1 MEDIDVMV
9 RTAFT
14 KRHQAN
20 NLEKE
25 AIRMVEAEI
34 DKWNNNCN

>member
-1 MEDIDVMV
+1 MDEIDLMV

-20 NLEKE
+20 TLEKE
-25 AIRMVEAEI
+25 AIQMVEKEI
-34 DKWNNNCN
+34 EKWNNN